1 MKKRYVRN
9 FAPVMLAL
17 AILASVS
24 SCASFGLPV
33 VTVDEDLPLTRTE
46 EAEVFTGDDTLPIED
61 NPYFVTLPDMPDVSE
76 DLPVLSGGDWP
87 DTGLAALVPKP
98 DFRFYAAS
106 DEEDVFSA
114 AFMSVELSQIKD
126 YAAKLKARGFTAD
139 PEENEQ
145 SVMGIV
151 TFSYSASN
159 GAGVRASVSFA
170 AGSGSLTVCTE

>member
-1 MKKRYVRN
+1 MKKRYLCGLAL
-9 FAPVMLAL
+9 FMLAL
-17 AILASVS
+17 AIPVAFS

-33 VTVDEDLPLTRTE
+33 VTADEDLPLTRTE

-76 DLPVLSGGDWP
+76 GVPAISGGEWP
-87 DTGLAALVPKP
+87 DSVLAALVPKP

-126 YAAKLKARGFTAD
+126 YAAKLKARGFTVD

-151 TFSYSASN
+151 TFGYSASN

-170 AGSGSLTVCTE
+170 AGSGSLTVVRE